1 MKKKVTPLL
10 TQMRPAYFSVDC
22 GMTYII
28 ILS

>member
-22 GMTYII
+22 GCPKKSTAV
-28 ILS
+28 